1 LRALDLEC
9 KDDTDRPTYP
19 TAATTLCPVYSCAFT
34 ATFGDGLSARQAI
47 DAFSA
52 GTLSAALDLNETY
65 DQMDRYI
72 RANPPVW
79 LDSMADTQQRPAD
92 LATVCAELYTTLRS
106 GFHILPP
113 GTHVDVPTETSNYK
127 SIDDNIDDVR
137 AEIGR
142 LRKLGHLISWDT
154 AQQRHPSLRD
164 KRRPDHVLA
173 LGAVVKSKPG
183 GRKKT
188 RLVIDPSRATTRAS
202 PHAEVAGLN
211 DSIELPGC
219 RLPTVTQASKAM
231 TRRCWMF
238 KADATDAF
246 MQTKHSVDSLRLMG
260 IVFDGALMVYN
271 SLCFGLKSAPAHQQ
285 RLATIFSRVVMR
297 RWKASGID
305 IGAVPGCDLMQA
317 WPVSGDR
324 KAYMFSYLDDFYG
337 CGFRTKTEADTAYG
351 IFLSTA
357 EELGLELQYDDDKT
371 VPATQKTDFLGVIFS
386 SREMSL
392 SLSKER
398 IAKMVAD
405 LRDLRAADTISVADL
420 MRLIGVLMFATVV
433 FSLCRPYLRQMMS
446 LLRTAGPEPAKQ
458 RRLPIPSTVVDDI
471 AMWLQIFTTL
481 GLNNRPISG
490 LPSSVHRIR
499 AELYT
504 DASFV
509 GGGYFVGGIWR
520 MWKWPSDMRARI
532 GRFNDFSPD
541 ERIFIVELEALALLQ
556 AIRDLAPLFSS
567 SHHGG
572 RRLVCH
578 IDNDPLVAMLRK
590 HSTRSDACT
599 PILRELTGILLSYS
613 LELVPVWIASAANEV
628 ADKLTRTDEISP
640 DDLLETIRRWS
651 ATHPDVTSWS
661 ARPASRPDLLCV
673 FDRHPFEA
681 AGEVQRGIRP
691 AASSFRSGI
700 CPSCGSDPC
709 GCGPPRHRIWT
720 RDDGPFG
727 R

>member
-1 LRALDLEC
+1 
-9 KDDTDRPTYP
+9 
-19 TAATTLCPVYSCAFT
+19 
-34 ATFGDGLSARQAI
+34 
-47 DAFSA
+47 
-52 GTLSAALDLNETY
+52 
-65 DQMDRYI
+65 
-72 RANPPVW
+72 
-79 LDSMADTQQRPAD
+79 MADTQQRPAD

-337 CGFRTKTEADTAYG
+337 CGFLTKTEADTAYD

-471 AMWLQIFTTL
+471 HRHVVTDLHHPGAQQPVYLWSALFGPQDPGGALHRRLFRWRWLLRGRNMEDVEVAFRHAGTHRQIQRLLARRAYLHRRAGGARSTASHPGPRSAVFVFTS
-481 GLNNRPISG
+481 RRAPAG
-490 LPSSVHRIR
+490 LPYRQR
-499 AELYT
+499 PT
-504 DASFV
+504 
-509 GGGYFVGGIWR
+509 
-520 MWKWPSDMRARI
+520 
-532 GRFNDFSPD
+532 
-541 ERIFIVELEALALLQ
+541 
-556 AIRDLAPLFSS
+556 
-567 SHHGG
+567 
-572 RRLVCH
+572 RR
-578 IDNDPLVAMLRK
+578 
-590 HSTRSDACT
+590 
-599 PILRELTGILLSYS
+599 Y
-613 LELVPVWIASAANEV
+613 AA
-628 ADKLTRTDEISP
+628 
-640 DDLLETIRRWS
+640 
-651 ATHPDVTSWS
+651 
-661 ARPASRPDLLCV
+661 
-673 FDRHPFEA
+673 
-681 AGEVQRGIRP
+681 
-691 AASSFRSGI
+691 
-700 CPSCGSDPC
+700 
-709 GCGPPRHRIWT
+709 
-720 RDDGPFG
+720 
-727 R
+727 